1 MEHKKVYIV
10 LTQTYTSVARVIK
23 KITHDQYSHVSISFD
38 KKCTTMYSFGRKY
51 INFPMLGIF
60 KEENINKG
68 LFVRN
73 KNSLMAIYEID
84 VTTYQY
90 KRIKQK
96 IKDIQENN
104 KGYNII
110 GLFLAKFKIKLNR
123 KKYYCSEFVF
133 EVLSGKNINILNK
146 EKQLFKPEDI
156 IKDQPFNKVFEGKIS
171 EYKCIGEE
179 V

>member
-1 MEHKKVYIV
+1 MNNKKIYIV
-10 LTQTYTSVARVIK
+10 LTQTYTSIARIIK

-38 KKCTTMYSFGRKY
+38 KNCTTMYSFGRKY

-60 KEENINKG
+60 KEEDINKG

-73 KNSLMAIYEID
+73 KNSLIAIYEVN
-84 VTTYQY
+84 VTSHQY

-96 IKDIQENN
+96 IKEIKESN

-110 GLFLAKFKIKLNR
+110 GLILAKFQIKLNR
-123 KKYYCSEFVF
+123 RKYYCSEFVF

-146 EKQLFKPEDI
+146 ENQLFKPEEI
-156 IKDQPFNKVFEGKIS
+156 IKDQPFVKVFEGKIS
-171 EYKCIGEE
+171 EYRSLNN
-179 V
+179 